1 MNSDKLAPTS
11 CKNLPQAL
19 VEKMTISIKK
29 LMKISENLWFF
40 CAEAAKIES
49 FCTNFISGTDE
60 ARDLQVQTGP
70 ASSWAP
76 LGPLG
81 RAPGFAGAP
90 ASGATTEASSAGGLK
105 KSKFWWNLIVKNDKS
120 SNFYRLASKLKICCR
135 RCDGAS
141 VVSWT

>member
-1 MNSDKLAPTS
+1 MNSDKPAPTS

-29 LMKISENLWFF
+29 LMKISENLIFF
-40 CAEAAKIES
+40 ALRLQKIAS
-49 FCTNFISGTDE
+49 FCKNFISGTDE

-76 LGPLG
+76 LGKLG
-81 RAPGFAGAP
+81 LAQGFSGAP

-105 KSKFWWNLIVKNDKS
+105 KSKF
-120 SNFYRLASKLKICCR
+120 
-135 RCDGAS
+135 
-141 VVSWT
+141 